1 MTVSDMKV
9 VIGRGLITA
18 FFHLKEEY
26 KLNSTAIKILE
37 FDKIKD
43 LLKTYT
49 VSNLGKDLIDK
60 LEPSL
65 NVDTILSWMN
75 ETTEACAILQRSGS
89 VPIHSLNGIES
100 IVGKLG
106 KNMSLLPEE
115 FEVILGL
122 LQEVG
127 KLKRFMKDKSAIAPI
142 VSSFALSAYELEE
155 LSGEIERCIQNG
167 VVADKASSELSRVR
181 KKIIILEDR
190 IKGKLESIL
199 RSPAYARYLQD
210 GIISSRN
217 GRYVI
222 PVKREYR
229 KNVDGEVMDSSVS
242 GSTVFI
248 EPSEVRKLQDEL
260 NHCRIEE
267 EKEVYRILSMLTN
280 LVESYKKEITTNIQV
295 MSYYDFLFAKG
306 RFSRSLEANPVRV
319 NTCSRLDIRG
329 ARHPLIGKSAVPLD
343 ISIGDSYRTL
353 VITGPNTGGKTV
365 ALKTIG
371 LLTLMVQSGLHV
383 PADPGSEF
391 AVFTDILADIGDGQS
406 IEQSL
411 STFSSHI
418 RNIIGIVECASSN
431 TLVILDELGAGT
443 DPGEGMGLAI
453 AILEEAYRKGAVTI
467 ATTHYSEIKHYAY
480 EKDGFENGCME
491 FDLDTLQPLYRLK
504 IGEPGESNAFLIALR
519 LGMKRDIIER
529 AHEITYKERKA
540 YDEFISPGR
549 ITQVKNT
556 EMVQKHAEQTNK
568 SVKLKEDKKNY
579 EKISRQ
585 TSFKIGDCVYI
596 STMDRTGIVCE
607 QEDGKGN
614 LGVMVMH
621 KKFIV
626 NRKRL
631 SLYIDSKELY
641 PEDYDFDVI
650 LESKDNRKKR
660 KAMGKRHMEG
670 MAIEIK
676 E

>member
-1 MTVSDMKV
+1 M
-9 VIGRGLITA
+9 
-18 FFHLKEEY
+18 
-26 KLNSTAIKILE
+26 NSTAIKILE

-49 VSNLGKDLIDK
+49 VSAMGRDLIEK

-65 NVDTILSWMN
+65 NINTILSWMN

-100 IVGKLG
+100 AVSKLG
-106 KNMSLLPEE
+106 KGMTLLPEE
-115 FEVILGL
+115 FDVILSL

-127 KLKRFMKDKSAIAPI
+127 KLKRFMNDKSAVAPI
-142 VSSFALSAYELEE
+142 VSCYALSAYELEE
-155 LSGEIERCIQNG
+155 LSEEIDRCIQNG
-167 VVADKASSELSRVR
+167 TVGDKASSELSRIR
-181 KKIIILEDR
+181 KRIIILEDR

-199 RSPAYARYLQD
+199 RSSAYAKYLQD
-210 GIISSRN
+210 AIISTRN
-217 GRYVI
+217 DRYVI
-222 PVKREYR
+222 PIKKEYR
-229 KNVDGEVMDSSVS
+229 RNVEGDVLDSSAS

-248 EPSEVRKLQDEL
+248 EPAEVRKLQDEL

-267 EKEVYRILSMLTN
+267 DKEVYRILSMLTN
-280 LVESYKKEITTNIQV
+280 LVESYKKEITINVQI
-295 MSYYDFLFAKG
+295 MSYYDFLFAKA
-306 RFSRSLEANPVRV
+306 RFSRFLEAGPVCV
-319 NTCSRLDIRG
+319 NTCRRLDIRG
-329 ARHPLIGKSAVPLD
+329 AKHPLIGKSAVPLD

-383 PADPGSEF
+383 PVEPGSEF
-391 AVFTDILADIGDGQS
+391 TVFTDILADIGDGQS

-418 RNIIGIVECASSN
+418 RNIIGIIECVDNN
-431 TLVILDELGAGT
+431 TLVIVDELGAGT

-453 AILEEAYRKGAVTI
+453 AILEETYRRGAVTI
-467 ATTHYSEIKHYAY
+467 ATTHYSEIKDYAY
-480 EKDGFENGCME
+480 SKEGFKNGCME
-491 FDLDTLQPLYRLK
+491 FDLDTLRPLYRLK

-519 LGMKRDIIER
+519 LGMRRDIIER
-529 AHEITYKERKA
+529 AHEVTYKEKKA
-540 YDEFISPGR
+540 YEEFKCTSG

-556 EMVQKHAEQTNK
+556 EVVQKHAELAIK
-568 SVKLKEDKKNY
+568 SIKLSEDKKNCD
-579 EKISRQ
+579 KLLRPAA
-585 TSFKIGDCVYI
+585 FNIGDCVYI
-596 STMDRTGIVCE
+596 SSMDRTGIVCE

-621 KKFIV
+621 KKLIV
-626 NRKRL
+626 NKKRL

-641 PEDYDFDVI
+641 PEDYDLNI
-650 LESKDNRKKR
+650 IMESKDSRKKK
-660 KAMGKRHMEG
+660 KAMSKHHIEG
-670 MAIEIK
+670 MVLEVK
-676 E
+676 K

>member
-1 MTVSDMKV
+1 M
-9 VIGRGLITA
+9 
-18 FFHLKEEY
+18 
-26 KLNSTAIKILE
+26 NSTAIKILE

-280 LVESYKKEITTNIQV
+280 LVESYKKEITTNI
-295 MSYYDFLFAKG
+295 
-306 RFSRSLEANPVRV
+306 
-319 NTCSRLDIRG
+319 
-329 ARHPLIGKSAVPLD
+329 
-343 ISIGDSYRTL
+343 
-353 VITGPNTGGKTV
+353 
-365 ALKTIG
+365 
-371 LLTLMVQSGLHV
+371 
-383 PADPGSEF
+383 
-391 AVFTDILADIGDGQS
+391 
-406 IEQSL
+406 
-411 STFSSHI
+411 
-418 RNIIGIVECASSN
+418 
-431 TLVILDELGAGT
+431 
-443 DPGEGMGLAI
+443 
-453 AILEEAYRKGAVTI
+453 
-467 ATTHYSEIKHYAY
+467 
-480 EKDGFENGCME
+480 
-491 FDLDTLQPLYRLK
+491 
-504 IGEPGESNAFLIALR
+504 
-519 LGMKRDIIER
+519 
-529 AHEITYKERKA
+529 
-540 YDEFISPGR
+540 
-549 ITQVKNT
+549 
-556 EMVQKHAEQTNK
+556 
-568 SVKLKEDKKNY
+568 
-579 EKISRQ
+579 
-585 TSFKIGDCVYI
+585 
-596 STMDRTGIVCE
+596 
-607 QEDGKGN
+607 
-614 LGVMVMH
+614 
-621 KKFIV
+621 
-626 NRKRL
+626 
-631 SLYIDSKELY
+631 
-641 PEDYDFDVI
+641 
-650 LESKDNRKKR
+650 
-660 KAMGKRHMEG
+660 
-670 MAIEIK
+670 
-676 E
+676 

>member
-1 MTVSDMKV
+1 
-9 VIGRGLITA
+9 
-18 FFHLKEEY
+18 
-26 KLNSTAIKILE
+26 LNSTAIKILE

-43 LLKTYT
+43 LLKKYT
-49 VSNLGKDLIDK
+49 VSELGKDLIDK

-65 NVDTILSWMN
+65 NINTISSWMN

-89 VPIHSLNGIES
+89 VPIHSLNGIENAVS
-100 IVGKLG
+100 KLG
-106 KNMSLLPEE
+106 KGMTLLPEE
-115 FEVILGL
+115 FELILGL
-122 LQEVG
+122 LQEVV
-127 KLKRFMKDKSAIAPI
+127 KLKRFMEDKSAMAPI
-142 VSSFALSAYELEE
+142 VSSFALSAYELDE
-155 LSGEIERCIQNG
+155 LSEEINRCIQNG
-167 VVADKASSELSRVR
+167 MVADKASSELSKIR
-181 KKIIILEDR
+181 KRIIILEDR
-190 IKGKLESIL
+190 IKSKLEGIL

-210 GIISSRN
+210 GIISTRN
-217 GRYVI
+217 GRYVV

-229 KNVDGEVMDSSVS
+229 KNVDGEVMDSSAS

-248 EPSEVRKLQDEL
+248 EPLEVRKLQDEL

-267 EKEVYRILSMLTN
+267 DKEVYNILSMLTN
-280 LVESYKKEITTNIQV
+280 LVESYKKEITANIQV

-306 RFSRSLEANPVRV
+306 RFSKSLEACPVSI
-319 NTCSRLDIRG
+319 NTCGRLDIRG
-329 ARHPLIGKSAVPLD
+329 ARHPLIGTSAVPLD

-391 AVFTDILADIGDGQS
+391 AIFNDILADIGDGQS

-418 RNIIGIVECASSN
+418 RNIISIIQCADRN

-453 AILEEAYRKGAVTI
+453 AILEETYKKGAVTI
-467 ATTHYSEIKHYAY
+467 ATTHYSEIKDYAY
-480 EKDGFENGCME
+480 SKEGFENGCME
-491 FDLDTLQPLYRLK
+491 FDPDTLQPLYRLK
-504 IGEPGESNAFLIALR
+504 IGKPGESNAFLIALR
-519 LGMKRDIIER
+519 LGMRQDIIER
-529 AHEITYKERKA
+529 AHEITYKERKT
-540 YDEFISPGR
+540 YGKFKPSDR
-549 ITQVKNT
+549 ITPVKNT
-556 EMVQKHAEQTNK
+556 EVVQKHAEQINK
-568 SVKLKEDKKNY
+568 SIKLAEDKKNH
-579 EKISRQ
+579 EKTMNQ
-585 TSFKIGDCVYI
+585 TAFKIGDCVYI
-596 STMDRTGIVCE
+596 SSMNRTGIVCE

-621 KKFIV
+621 KKFII

-631 SLYIDSKELY
+631 NLYIDSKELY

-650 LESKDNRKKR
+650 MESKENRKKR
-660 KAMGKRHMEG
+660 KAMGKRHIEG
-670 MAIEIK
+670 MAIEVK
-676 E
+676 K